1 MQIYY
6 FWIHV
11 VSVYINGTHEVIVKD
26 KGKLILWF
34 VQGLRER
41 SPHYHKLYARLTH
54 IWGNRRGQP
63 DRSAMEGPHPGG
75 TAFMITVSPAPG
87 KYAF

>member
-1 MQIYY
+1 MLHIFTFVLCVYVYLY
-6 FWIHV
+6 F
-11 VSVYINGTHEVIVKD
+11 
-26 KGKLILWF
+26 LF
-34 VQGLRER
+34 QGLRER

-63 DRSAMEGPHPGG
+63 NRSAMEGPHPGG

-87 KYAF
+87 KYDCTQPRTEFIASASIKT